1 MMVKDDFLT
10 ACSLSS
16 SLLLLHTEILT
27 RRLYSQPALYGTTV

>member
-27 RRLYSQPALYGTTV
+27 PRLHSWTAPYGTTV